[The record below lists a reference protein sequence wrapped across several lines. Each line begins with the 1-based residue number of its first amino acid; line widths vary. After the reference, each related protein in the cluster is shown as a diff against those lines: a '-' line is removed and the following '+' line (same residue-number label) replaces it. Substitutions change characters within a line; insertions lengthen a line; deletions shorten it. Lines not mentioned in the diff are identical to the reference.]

1 MKIGDLV
8 KILPQPI
15 QNRTQRYANEHFVG
29 ETVLVIDVVYHAAFK
44 DKAWV
49 AEVYNPHTG
58 KGMMIAATRLE
69 VVR

>member
-15 QNRTQRYANEHFVG
+15 QNGTQRYADEYVVG

-58 KGMMIAATRLE
+58 KGMMIPATRLE